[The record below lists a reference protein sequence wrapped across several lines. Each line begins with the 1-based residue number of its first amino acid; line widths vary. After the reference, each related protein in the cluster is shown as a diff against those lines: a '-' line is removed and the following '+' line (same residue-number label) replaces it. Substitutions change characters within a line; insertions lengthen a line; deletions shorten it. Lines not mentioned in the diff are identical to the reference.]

1 MAKSTLVGYKR
12 FKSKKGNE
20 VCMASVSTPFSPAEN
35 GRGCYGDDVQ
45 TVFMPENQLDYLQ
58 PSDIG
63 KEVKLSY
70 SISSG
75 RAFLVDFV
83 VVGK

>member
-1 MAKSTLVGYKR
+1 MAKSTLVGFKR

-20 VCMASVSTPFSPAEN
+20 LCVASVSTPFSPADIA
-35 GRGCYGDDVQ
+35 RGCYGDDVQ
-45 TVFMPENQLDYLQ
+45 SVFLPEDQIDYLKE
-58 PSDIG
+58 SDIG

-70 SISSG
+70 NIANG
-75 RAFLVDFV
+75 RAFLVDFT